1 MIIINSL
8 QRFGL
13 YVNLDLAPKNCQLII
28 LFSLVKEYLM
38 DFSLLCKVEQ
48 LQFQVTILLNS
59 FGNIMFTMFTLFKI
73 ISIFLLISSQLFQ
86 EHLVAVKQLSH
97 NPYLSTVIAML
108 SSMLVAEKE
117 ATKWLKYSE
126 IFQSLLLT

>member
-59 FGNIMFTMFTLFKI
+59 FGNIMFAI
-73 ISIFLLISSQLFQ
+73 ITSIFLLISSQLFQ